1 MNVPLV
7 DLRAAFA
14 PVKEQVFREFES
26 ILDGMQL
33 FQGPNT
39 VAFEEEF
46 AAYCG
51 AAHGLGVSNGT
62 DALFAALLACGVG
75 PGDEVIAPAH
85 TFFATIEAIVHT
97 GATPVLAD
105 VERDTLTLD
114 PAAVRALVTDRTRAI
129 VPVHLYGQAAD
140 MDPIL
145 EIARERGLR
154 VVEDAAQAHG
164 AGYKGRRCGSLGDAA
179 SFSFYFTKNLGGVGE
194 GGFVTTSDAAIAE
207 QVRLLRH
214 HGHVSKFEHAI
225 IGYNLRLDE
234 LQAAVL
240 RAKLPGLDA
249 GNAQRRAHA
258 AHYDALFAGSA
269 VQVPVCRPGQRARL
283 PRLRA
288 ARAAPRRA
296 RRAPGRARRRHR
308 HPLQESGPPPAR
320 AAPPPA
326 PRRRHE
332 GHDRGVPRADLAADV
347 SAAHA
352 RAGGVRGRAGARV
365 RQRLNSAPRP
375 HRGGSRP
382 LELPPARGMIA
393 QAVARGAL
401 IGQRPYPTRYER
413 ITVLDTQPIAGRDT
427 SVDCYARNRVGSAR
441 PSLRSIEAHVRI
453 LRPRARAPGLITARH
468 QTRCRQSDRRRLR
481 HPDPLER
488 RLHPNASSW
497 PRERPSSRVG
507 EERDQPWPRARRL
520 AMQHVGAPRL
530 RGRTLASPS
539 PSRALPIRR
548 SL

>member
-14 PVKEQVFREFES
+14 PVKEQVFREFEA

-85 TFFATIEAIVHT
+85 TFFATIEAIAHT
-97 GATPVLAD
+97 GAIPVLAD

-114 PAAVRALVTDRTRAI
+114 PAAARALVTDRTRAI

-140 MDPIL
+140 MDPLL
-145 EIARERGLR
+145 ELARERGLR

-164 AGYKGRRCGSLGDAA
+164 AKYKGRPVGSLGDAA

-214 HGHVSKFEHAI
+214 HGHVSKYEHAI
-225 IGYNLRLDE
+225 VGYNLRLDE

-258 AHYDALFAGSA
+258 AHYDRLFAGSA
-269 VQVPVCRPGQRARL
+269 VQVPVCRPGNEHVYHVYA
-283 PRLRA
+283 LR
-288 ARAAPRRA
+288 APRRDELAEHLA
-296 RRAPGRARRRHR
+296 RHGVGTGIHYKNPGH
-308 HPLQESGPPPAR
+308 LQPAL
-320 AAPPPA
+320 
-326 PRRRHE
+326 
-332 GHDRGVPRADLAADV
+332 RGVP
-347 SAAHA
+347 H
-352 RAGGVRGRAGARV
+352 RAGDMKV
-365 RQRLNSAPRP
+365 
-375 HRGGSRP
+375 
-382 LELPPARGMIA
+382 
-393 QAVARGAL
+393 
-401 IGQRPYPTRYER
+401 T
-413 ITVLDTQPIAGRDT
+413 
-427 SVDCYARNRVGSAR
+427 
-441 PSLRSIEAHVRI
+441 IEACRE
-453 LRPRARAPGLITARH
+453 LISLPMYPQLTEEQIEYVAG
-468 QTRCRQSDRRRLR
+468 QV
-481 HPDPLER
+481 LEFV
-488 RLHPNASSW
+488 A
-497 PRERPSSRVG
+497 G
-507 EERDQPWPRARRL
+507 
-520 AMQHVGAPRL
+520 
-530 RGRTLASPS
+530 
-539 PSRALPIRR
+539 
-548 SL
+548 

>member
-14 PVKEQVFREFES
+14 PVKEQVFREFEA

-51 AAHGLGVSNGT
+51 AAYGMGVSNGT

-114 PAAVRALVTDRTRAI
+114 PAAVRASVTDRTRAI

-145 EIARERGLR
+145 AIARERGLR

-164 AGYKGRRCGSLGDAA
+164 ARYKGRRCGSLGDAA
-179 SFSFYFTKNLGGVGE
+179 SWSFYFTKNLGGVGE
-194 GGFVTTSDAAIAE
+194 GGFVTTSDPAIAE

-225 IGYNLRLDE
+225 IGYNLRIDE

-249 GNAQRRAHA
+249 GNARRRAHA
-258 AHYDALFAGSA
+258 ARYDALFAGSA
-269 VQVPVCRPGQRARL
+269 VSVPVCRPGNEHVYHVYA
-283 PRLRA
+283 LR
-288 ARAAPRRA
+288 APRRDE
-296 RRAPGRARRRHR
+296 
-308 HPLQESGPPPAR
+308 L
-320 AAPPPA
+320 AAYLG
-326 PRRRHE
+326 E
-332 GHDRGVPRADLAADV
+332 RGVGTGIHYKNPGHLQPALRG
-347 SAAHA
+347 HPH
-352 RAGGVRGRAGARV
+352 RAGDMKVTVEACRELISIPMYPQLSDA
-365 RQRLNSAPRP
+365 Q
-375 HRGGSRP
+375 
-382 LELPPARGMIA
+382 LEY
-393 QAVARGAL
+393 VAAK
-401 IGQRPYPTRYER
+401 
-413 ITVLDTQPIAGRDT
+413 VLEFVT
-427 SVDCYARNRVGSAR
+427 S
-441 PSLRSIEAHVRI
+441 
-453 LRPRARAPGLITARH
+453 
-468 QTRCRQSDRRRLR
+468 
-481 HPDPLER
+481 
-488 RLHPNASSW
+488 
-497 PRERPSSRVG
+497 
-507 EERDQPWPRARRL
+507 
-520 AMQHVGAPRL
+520 
-530 RGRTLASPS
+530 
-539 PSRALPIRR
+539 
-548 SL
+548 

>member
-33 FQGPNT
+33 FHGPNT
-39 VAFEEEF
+39 AAFEEEF

-51 AAHGLGVSNGT
+51 AAHGLALSNGT
-62 DALFAALLACGVG
+62 DALFAALLACGIG

-85 TFFATIEAIVHT
+85 TFFATIEAIAHT

-164 AGYKGRRCGSLGDAA
+164 ATYKGRRCGSLGDAA

-207 QVRLLRH
+207 QIRLLRH

-225 IGYNLRLDE
+225 IGYNLRFDE

-249 GNAQRRAHA
+249 GNARRRVHA

-269 VQVPVCRPGQRARL
+269 VSVPVCRPGNEHVYHVYA
-283 PRLRA
+283 LR
-288 ARAAPRRA
+288 APRR
-296 RRAPGRARRRHR
+296 
-308 HPLQESGPPPAR
+308 
-320 AAPPPA
+320 
-326 PRRRHE
+326 
-332 GHDRGVPRADLAADV
+332 DDLAAYLTERGV
-347 SAAHA
+347 GTGIHYKNPGHLQPALRHHPH
-352 RAGGVRGRAGARV
+352 RAGDMKVTVEACRELISLPMYPQLTREQVEYVAARV
-365 RQRLNSAPRP
+365 
-375 HRGGSRP
+375 
-382 LELPPARGMIA
+382 LEF
-393 QAVARGAL
+393 V
-401 IGQRPYPTRYER
+401 
-413 ITVLDTQPIAGRDT
+413 
-427 SVDCYARNRVGSAR
+427 
-441 PSLRSIEAHVRI
+441 
-453 LRPRARAPGLITARH
+453 
-468 QTRCRQSDRRRLR
+468 
-481 HPDPLER
+481 
-488 RLHPNASSW
+488 
-497 PRERPSSRVG
+497 
-507 EERDQPWPRARRL
+507 
-520 AMQHVGAPRL
+520 
-530 RGRTLASPS
+530 
-539 PSRALPIRR
+539 
-548 SL
+548 